1 MIDMGKKTSN
11 LFKLNNEHVNSL
23 NKEARREERRRVGR
37 NRRIAVVFVG
47 CLIFFSILGNFLHK
61 QNERLE
67 AKQQVLEQRQEEL
80 AVAEEKQEQ
89 LKLQIAKLD
98 DDEYIAKLAR
108 KEYFLSE
115 EGEIIFTIPEDD
127 DKDSDKK
134 EDQHKADKEKKKD
147 KE

>member
-1 MIDMGKKTSN
+1 MGKKTSN
-11 LFKLNNEHVNSL
+11 IFKLNNEHVNSL
-23 NKEARREERRRVGR
+23 NKEAKKAERRRIGR
-37 NRRIAVVFVG
+37 NRRIAVISVG
-47 CLIFFSILGNFLHK
+47 CIVFFSILGNFLHN

-67 AKQQVLEQRQEEL
+67 AKQQLLEQKEQEL
-80 AVAEEKQEQ
+80 VQAEEKQEQ

-115 EGEIIFTIPEDD
+115 EGEIIFTIPDEDEKDSKKKEDD
-127 DKDSDKK
+127 DKD
-134 EDQHKADKEKKKD
+134 DQEKKKD